1 MKRIDRSELS
11 IRIGIGLRSE
21 NEMLETRA
29 KIFMKLARLKKS
41 EKEITQLMLDP
52 GVMVDI
58 YEIEDDFI
66 ESDGFT
72 MEGLGEIK
80 EGLGIFLEEGI

>member
-1 MKRIDRSELS
+1 
-11 IRIGIGLRSE
+11 
-21 NEMLETRA
+21 
-29 KIFMKLARLKKS
+29 MKLARSTKS

>member
-1 MKRIDRSELS
+1 
-11 IRIGIGLRSE
+11 
-21 NEMLETRA
+21 MLETRA
-29 KIFMKLARLKKS
+29 KIVMKLARLTKS

-80 EGLGIFLEEGI
+80 

>member
-1 MKRIDRSELS
+1 MKKIDRSELL
-11 IRIGIGLRSE
+11 IWIGIGLRLV
-21 NEMLETRA
+21 NEILETRA
-29 KIFMKLARLKKS
+29 KIVMKLARLTKS

-80 EGLGIFLEEGI
+80 EGLGIFLEEGL